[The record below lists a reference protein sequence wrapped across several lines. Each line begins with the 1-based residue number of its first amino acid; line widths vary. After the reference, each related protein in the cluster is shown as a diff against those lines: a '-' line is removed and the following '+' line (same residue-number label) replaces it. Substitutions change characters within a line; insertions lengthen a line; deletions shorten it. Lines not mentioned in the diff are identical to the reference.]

1 MKLIMENW
9 RKYNK
14 LHEEEELE
22 EGMMQNLLLGA
33 MMLFGMGVPNKA
45 MANDA
50 AKTGEKIEQQVKQS
64 DSFSKDDLAKGIGFG
79 SQLLKGMGTKDIDKQ
94 IKISKA
100 MEELADAANSGD
112 MSNLSIPAK
121 SLVTAAK
128 MSPVAQQLQLQQ
140 IGMNTMVKTR

>member
-128 MSPVAQQLQLQQ
+128 MSLLTQQLQLQQ